1 MARSP
6 NSDEAREQEESL
18 GEGPGESLRKLRERN
33 ETAVATV
40 AAHLHLTTP
49 MLEALERDDYQE
61 LPDPVFVRGYI
72 RSYARLFES
81 DADPIVAAYNRATQ
95 TEPGEPRH
103 TAPAAR
109 AAVGRRRESS
119 LVATLLGLMMA
130 CGLGA
135 ATWWWYQS
143 QLTPG
148 DGQSETDTL
157 AETPAGMEPA
167 AVSAEARHPGAT
179 IPDPERTVALSEVTA
194 FDPDRMEMEAD
205 AEQFETEVESTGSS
219 FGPESDPAEAEG
231 AALDVV
237 VVPSEEPAS
246 DDPQVVLAT
255 PQSLEATQQAA
266 DEPAEQTASGVATTT
281 MSSSA
286 EPGLSPPPVAPVTG
300 QSTLVLAFVAD
311 TWVEIRDADRVRK
324 LMGIMKA
331 NTEQVVKGRKP
342 FFLTL
347 GNSEGVT
354 VTFNGEPVDHTPF
367 TRGNVARFKLGGT
380 ESGTVMQ

>member
-1 MARSP
+1 MARSL
-6 NSDEAREQEESL
+6 NSDDAREQEESL
-18 GEGPGESLRKLRERN
+18 GDGPGASLRTLRERN
-33 ETAVATV
+33 GTAVATV
-40 AAHLHLTTP
+40 AAHLHLTTS

-103 TAPAAR
+103 TAPAR

-119 LVATLLGLMMA
+119 LAATLLGLILA
-130 CGLGA
+130 CALGA
-135 ATWWWYQS
+135 VAWWWYQPP
-143 QLTPG
+143 LTPG
-148 DGQSETDTL
+148 VGQSETDTL
-157 AETPAGMEPA
+157 ADAPAGMEPPA

-205 AEQFETEVESTGSS
+205 AERREAEVESTASSLGSEPS
-219 FGPESDPAEAEG
+219 PAEVEG
-231 AALDVV
+231 AALEVV
-237 VVPSEEPAS
+237 VVPNEEPAG
-246 DDPQVVLAT
+246 DDPQVALAT
-255 PQSLEATQQAA
+255 QQSLGATQQAA
-266 DEPAEQTASGVATTT
+266 GEPAEQTASSEEATTF
-281 MSSSA
+281 SSSP
-286 EPGLSPPPVAPVTG
+286 ESVLSPTPAAPATD

-331 NTEQVVKGRKP
+331 NTERVVKGRAP

-347 GNSEGVT
+347 GNSQGVT

-367 TRGNVARFKLGGT
+367 TRGNVARFKLGRT